1 MQNLPNN
8 YQSVPKGKLKAFC
21 FRYKWGKYFTKVSRP
36 NDRDVIVLATSKKEA
51 IEHIH
56 PKEDFVLSQIEIVKS
71 FYIHDIS
78 ISINNKEEHYIDNV
92 SYQVLYEEGTDYYE
106 LDHIQFAENSKA
118 TANELKKIFLNQI
131 KNTEFKYDY

>member
-21 FRYKWGKYFTKVSRP
+21 FRYKWGNYIRKKARP
-36 NDRDVIVLATSKKEA
+36 NYRDVIILATSKKEA
-51 IEHIH
+51 IEHLSY
-56 PKEDFVLSQIEIVKS
+56 KEDFSLSKIEIVKR

-78 ISINNKEEHYIDNV
+78 ISVNNKEEHYINNV
-92 SYQVLYEEGTDYYE
+92 SYQVLYEEGTDYYQIE
-106 LDHIQFAENSKA
+106 HIHFAEDSKD
-118 TANELKKIFLNQI
+118 TLDELKKIFLNQI